1 MMDRYAE
8 QPALTDKGQPMNA
21 ETCLSGLPELLDP
34 GVKLELVEPHIYSDP
49 GVETNEYD
57 TGFGAFYD
65 AVACSRIY
73 NRLVWGY
80 SIDTYARLCSAVL
93 AESSGWMLDAGC
105 GSLAFT
111 AKTYAAGSR
120 RPVVFLDQS
129 LNLLRRAKRR
139 LMLLCETVPPNVVF
153 VRGDVLRLPFRP
165 SSFSTILSLNLLHVL
180 RDPVQALAAFSRVL
194 VADGKV
200 HCTTLVEGRRLADLY
215 LARLGRAGFLVPRKV
230 STVLACFEQAGFTP
244 AHVSSGSLATIHG
257 ERGR

>member
-1 MMDRYAE
+1 MS
-8 QPALTDKGQPMNA
+8 N
-21 ETCLSGLPELLDP
+21 
-34 GVKLELVEPHIYSDP
+34 LELVEPYIYSDP

-80 SIDTYARLCSAVL
+80 SIDTYARLCGAAL

-111 AKTYAAGSR
+111 AETYVAGLH

-139 LMLLCETVPPNVVF
+139 LMLLCETVPTNVVF
-153 VRGDVLRLPFRP
+153 VRGDVLRLPFRS

-180 RDPVQALAAFSRVL
+180 PDPVQALVAFSRVL
-194 VADGKV
+194 APDGKV
-200 HCTTLVEGRRLADLY
+200 HCTTLVEGRTLADLY
-215 LARLGRAGFLVPRKV
+215 LARLGHAGFLVPRNV
-230 STVLACFEQAGFTP
+230 STVLAHFEQAGFTP
-244 AHVSSGSLATIHG
+244 THVRSGSLATIHG